1 MQIPPSGGSIP
12 DLTWFL
18 PRSCPV
24 RRVSTHLCVCVSS
37 LQSFHL
43 RVCVHVCVWRG
54 VDLEKVAFPLGLT
67 VLQRGSEITVLVLV
81 KLLLIH

>member
-1 MQIPPSGGSIP
+1 MGASQISRGFSP
-12 DLTWFL
+12 DPAQSAEFL
-18 PRSCPV
+18 P
-24 RRVSTHLCVCVSS
+24 TCVCVSS

-67 VLQRGSEITVLVLV
+67 VLQRGSEITVLFLV